1 MVSDIVFYG
10 LLWKHRRQNKITA
23 WYSCVVLGYIIV
35 QQFLS
40 GLSIFVLQND
50 LLPFPDRYRDGLWLV
65 TTVHAWLVL
74 AFCFAPSIV
83 IGIYWGRFVNEY
95 NKQKAFQFLQTN
107 RQGQFTWDLTIIN
120 TDIMSFI
127 LITYAW
133 KEKLKDFEYR

>member
-50 LLPFPDRYRDGLWLV
+50 LLPFPDRYRYGLWLV

-83 IGIYWGRFVNEY
+83 IDIYCSRFVNEFNIEKSLSLIANLSTKPIHLRFY
-95 NKQKAFQFLQTN
+95 HNKHEV
-107 RQGQFTWDLTIIN
+107 
-120 TDIMSFI
+120 IMSFI
-127 LITYAW
+127 FISKNTSFIIYAW
-133 KEKLKDFEYR
+133 K